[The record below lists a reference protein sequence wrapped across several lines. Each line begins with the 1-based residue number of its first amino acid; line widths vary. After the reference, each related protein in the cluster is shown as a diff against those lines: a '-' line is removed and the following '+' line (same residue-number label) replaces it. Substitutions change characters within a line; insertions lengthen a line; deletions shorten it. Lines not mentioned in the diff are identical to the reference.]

1 MHEHTFPRVKRK
13 ILQLNS
19 ECLISTF
26 AKPNLQQ
33 IEESITKA
41 KKDAIE
47 LSTQCGM
54 ALEKYEDS
62 HIVRNT
68 VQITE
73 EAVRNDCEENSS
85 SQELQVESTNEI
97 VLPHDEVKA
106 INEDLHQLKVTKST
120 SLYGLPTYK
129 APAESTDLSEDPR
142 GKQTA
147 KHFALTKNAKCAF
160 VRYEN
165 AKCAF
170 VRYENAFIRKCTAL
184 YLIQE
189 NYQVSSDRLIRVRSE
204 QPDHLFS
211 NSESTS
217 GPQKSVKSGDLCVF
231 KRIDQKKYIVGR
243 VIQFSY
249 LLGNKRERQY
259 SANYVDLSKDSYKT
273 IGVFANWY
281 IHLVVMMSTYYLLN
295 HSIMFSP
302 LVYQWNNI

>member
-1 MHEHTFPRVKRK
+1 METLLVWLTGSQSCEQTFRLLRSMTPTFSTIVNFTLKGILQRLHRLNYISCIESMHELTFPRVKRK

-54 ALEKYEDS
+54 ALEKYENS

-73 EAVRNDCEENSS
+73 EAVRNDCEENSF
-85 SQELQVESTNEI
+85 SQELQVESTNEV
-97 VLPHDEVKA
+97 VLPHDEVIA

-120 SLYGLPTYK
+120 SLYGFPTYK

-160 VRYEN
+160 VRVAYS
-165 AKCAF
+165 K
-170 VRYENAFIRKCTAL
+170 
-184 YLIQE
+184 
-189 NYQVSSDRLIRVRSE
+189 
-204 QPDHLFS
+204 
-211 NSESTS
+211 
-217 GPQKSVKSGDLCVF
+217 
-231 KRIDQKKYIVGR
+231 
-243 VIQFSY
+243 Y
-249 LLGNKRERQY
+249 LLLR
-259 SANYVDLSKDSYKT
+259 T
-273 IGVFANWY
+273 
-281 IHLVVMMSTYYLLN
+281 
-295 HSIMFSP
+295 
-302 LVYQWNNI
+302 